1 MEAAGRNRIPLRSG
15 RLWPDQEEGG
25 WAVRA
30 IVIDPQAENGLE
42 MRDVPRPVPSGGQV
56 LIEVRSAGVNRADVA
71 QREGRYQWRAQV
83 GGSPSAVAGLE
94 VAGVVVQVGRHV
106 SGLAVG
112 DPVMCMCSGGYAD
125 YVAVDHRLVLPKP
138 ERLTWAE
145 AAATPVA
152 FITAH
157 DAVVTNGALR
167 SGEKVLVTGGSSVVG
182 LATLQ
187 VARKAGAATVIGTAG
202 GAEKCRMLVSGG
214 FDAAVDYTGDDVGAR
229 VIEETG
235 GVDLTID
242 MVGGALMPDLIDCLK
257 VSGRLVSVGRLAGRE
272 VSFDLD
278 TVASNRLRLIGVSFR
293 TRSPAEIAQVVRAF
307 ARDALP
313 DIRSGA
319 MRPIVAAAFPLEK
332 ARAAQDAMEAGT
344 VPGKIVLTMSAGAET
359 HPPT

>member
-1 MEAAGRNRIPLRSG
+1 MEAVGRNRVPLG
-15 RLWPDQEEGG
+15 RGGFDPDQEEGG
-25 WAVRA
+25 CAVRA

-56 LIEVRSAGVNRADVA
+56 LIEVRAAGVNRADVA
-71 QREGRYQWRAQV
+71 QREGRYRWRAQV
-83 GGSPSAVAGLE
+83 GGLPSAVAGLE
-94 VAGVVVQVGRHV
+94 VAGVVVRVGRHV

-112 DPVMCMCSGGYAD
+112 DPVMCICSGGYAD

-157 DAVVTNGALR
+157 DAVVTNGSLC
-167 SGEKVLVTGGSSVVG
+167 SGEKVLVTAGSSVVG

-187 VARKAGAATVIGTAG
+187 VAQKAGASTVIGTAG
-202 GAEKCRMLVSGG
+202 GTEKCRMLVSRG
-214 FDAAVDYTGDDVGAR
+214 FDAAIDYMGDDVGAR
-229 VIEETG
+229 VMGETG
-235 GVDLTID
+235 GVDLIID
-242 MVGGALMPDLIDCLK
+242 MVAGALTPELIDCLRAC
-257 VSGRLVSVGRLAGRE
+257 GRFVSVGRLAGRE

-278 TVASNRLRLIGVSFR
+278 TVARNRLRVIGVSFR
-293 TRSPAEIAQVVRAF
+293 TRSLAEIAEVVRAF
-307 ARDALP
+307 ALDALP

-319 MRPIVAAAFPLEK
+319 MRPTVAAAFPLDK
-332 ARAAQDAMEAGT
+332 ARAAQDAMETGA
-344 VPGKIVLTMSAGAET
+344 VPGKIVLTVSAGEET